1 MSSRE
6 TLSRRSVLAGACV
19 TCAAA
24 VAGCA
29 TYGPPAPAQ
38 APAPAPGAPA
48 GALAETSAIPVG
60 GGLVVGDT
68 VITQPAAGEFKAFS
82 STCTHQGCTVN
93 QIADGI
99 ISCGCHGSRFSAEDG
114 SVSGGPATEPLAEKQ
129 VRVEGTA
136 VLLA

>member
-1 MSSRE
+1 MSS
-6 TLSRRSVLAGACV
+6 TTISRRSVLAGACV

-29 TYGPPAPAQ
+29 TYGPPAAPAPPPA

-48 GALAETSAIPVG
+48 GSLADTANIPVG
-60 GGLVVGDT
+60 GGVIVGDM

-93 QIADGI
+93 EIADGV
-99 ISCGCHGSRFSAEDG
+99 ISCPCHGSKFSA
-114 SVSGGPATEPLAEKQ
+114 A
-129 VRVEGTA
+129 
-136 VLLA
+136 